1 MSKRER
7 FRFIRQQVGRWS
19 VAAMCRAL
27 QVSQQ
32 GYYQYLRRPD
42 RALRDRELLEEI
54 YECLREEPENA
65 NYGVRR
71 IICWLRQKRNYTGG
85 SRRIYRIC
93 REHHLTIRP
102 KRRASGTTTADSQ
115 AEKSENLIQQDFT
128 AEKPNEKLLTDITE
142 IPCQDGKLYLAAVLD
157 CFDGSIQGFHVDGH
171 MRAELCVKALE
182 DACRKSGAR
191 GMIVH
196 SDRGSQFTSHLFREA
211 LKRYRAIQSMSGTGR
226 CYDNARMESF
236 FATLKKEKLYPVN
249 TRTLTKEEVQSILFR
264 YISYYNLR
272 RISLVNGGL
281 PPLVYRQQY
290 LERTGAA

>member
-1 MSKRER
+1 
-7 FRFIRQQVGRWS
+7 
-19 VAAMCRAL
+19 MCRAL

-32 GYYQYLRRPD
+32 GYYQFLRRPD
-42 RALRDRELLEEI
+42 RAFRDRELLEEI
-54 YECLREEPENA
+54 YECLREESENA

-71 IICWLRQKRNYTGG
+71 IVCWLRQKRNYTGG

-142 IPCQDGKLYLAAVLD
+142 ISCQDGKLYLAAVLD